1 MIIERLL
8 DASRLACLRRRLQRQ
23 LAHAPEQGLISITLD
38 LGAANEDWLT
48 TDIARAD
55 TFYWAQPGGDE
66 LAENDAA
73 RHNRKANTRPKT
85 PDYRLALGRAMI
97 FSTVGVARFTA
108 LQVAFNGLLPVWQ
121 HDDSEQTGIVAA
133 AHIGFAFED
142 EGQDE
147 HPNARLCVPAIL
159 LQNQGG
165 YASATFSC
173 AARDGH
179 HAVQRWCDE
188 LRASK
193 NLRQPINKRNVWTR
207 QAAPLP
213 DRAFLARAR
222 AAINDIKKGTIE
234 KVVLTRCVQI
244 VAEHAI
250 AVTPV
255 LAALAYR
262 HPECTIYGVGQSGSA
277 FVGATPERLVSL
289 LKGIVRA
296 DALAGTAWLSPASAL
311 AQAGSLQLQGNKN
324 SHEQQL
330 VVDAVRAALVPLCT
344 SIDPPQTPEIMQVRE
359 LQHLRTRMT
368 GRLRPGC
375 DLFDLLAHL
384 HPTPAVGGTPTV
396 AARQWLHAH
405 GEQRGAWYTGGIGW
419 IDRHGDGEIAV
430 PLRCARIKGA
440 QAELFAGAGI
450 VAGSDP
456 EQELAETEAKL
467 GAMIDALRH
476 AIRWEPRPAPESG
489 RTGTQ

>member
-38 LGAANEDWLT
+38 LGAASEDWLT
-48 TDIARAD
+48 TDLARAD
-55 TFYWAQPGGDE
+55 TFYWAQPGGGE
-66 LAENDAA
+66 LARNDEV
-73 RHNRKANTRPKT
+73 RQKA

-121 HDDSEQTGIVAA
+121 HDDSEQTGIIAA

-147 HPNARLCVPAIL
+147 HPNAQLCVPTVL

-173 AARDGH
+173 TARDGH
-179 HAVQRWCDE
+179 NAIQRWSDE
-188 LRASK
+188 LRASQ
-193 NLRQPINKRNVWTR
+193 NLRQPMNNRNTWVR
-207 QAAPLP
+207 QATPLA

-222 AAINDIKKGTIE
+222 AALNDIEKGTIE

-250 AVTPV
+250 AVTPL

-262 HPECTIYGVGQSGSA
+262 HPECTIYGIGQSGSA

-289 LKGIVRA
+289 VKGIVHA

-330 VVDAVRAALVPLCT
+330 VVDAVRTALVPLCA
-344 SIDPPQTPEIMQVRE
+344 SINPPQTPEIMQVRE
-359 LQHLRTRMT
+359 LQHLRTRIT
-368 GRLRPGC
+368 GRLRPES

-384 HPTPAVGGTPTV
+384 HPTPAVGGTPTT
-396 AARQWLHAH
+396 AARQWLQAH
-405 GEQRGAWYTGGIGW
+405 GEQRASWYTGGIGW

-430 PLRCARIKGA
+430 PLRCARIKGT

-467 GAMIDALRH
+467 GAIIDALRH
-476 AIRWEPRPAPESG
+476 ATRRGPCSAPGSG